1 MSTATEI
8 QSVIAQAIDAGSRG
22 SARSVQSAEGIIGPS
37 DLGFCRNKA
46 ALMTKGVAQSDSK
59 SLWAAS
65 VGTAIH
71 EYIGAILREMFPDWI
86 VDSQRVTAT
95 FPSGA
100 EVSGTP
106 VLIVPEWNALLDA
119 KTVDGFAWVK
129 RNGTSQ
135 NHKFQRH
142 TYALGAIQ
150 AGLLDESKPIYVG
163 NIYLDRSGKEKEPY
177 VTLEPFDPTLTDQV
191 DTWISDV
198 IYAVKHDE
206 EASKDIAPAVCEQIC
221 EFFTVCRGNLPDT
234 HDPMLILEGEQ
245 RDAIRMYVEAR
256 DMAKEADKMK
266 RAAQARLVGVE
277 GSDGEWQVRWTH
289 IPESE
294 VSAFRKQ
301 GYDRMDIRKVR
312 KQSRE
317 GL

>member
-1 MSTATEI
+1 MNTDTVKGA
-8 QSVIAQAIDAGSRG
+8 IAQALDAYSRG
-22 SARSVQSAEGIIGPS
+22 DARSVQSAEGILGPS

-46 ALMTKGVAQSDSK
+46 ALMTKGVSQSDSK

-71 EYIGAILREMFPDWI
+71 TYTASALSKAFPSWI
-86 VDSQRVTAT
+86 VDNKRVTAT

-100 EVSGTP
+100 AVSGTP
-106 VLIVPEWNALLDA
+106 DIISPDWNAVLDV

-150 AGLLDESKPIYVG
+150 AGLLDESKPIFVG
-163 NIYLDRSGKEKEPY
+163 NVYLDRSGKEKEPY
-177 VTLEPFDPTLTDQV
+177 VTLEQFDPTLTDQV

-221 EFFTVCRGNLPDT
+221 EFFTVCRGSMPDT
-234 HDPMLILEGEQ
+234 HDPMLILDGEQ
-245 RDAIRMYVEAR
+245 KDAIRMYVEAR
-256 DMAKEADKMK
+256 DMAKEADRMK
-266 RAAQARLVGVE
+266 RAAQAHLVGVE

-294 VSAFRKQ
+294 VASFRKN